1 MPVVRFEPD
10 GVEIEVPVGT
20 TILHAAEEAGA
31 KVGSACGGVCACS
44 TCHVYVKE
52 GLDDLS
58 DMEDKEADVLDKA
71 FDVRP
76 DSRLAC
82 RAELARDRRYVVEIT
97 RESRTTFFDEHPEQR
112 GK

>member
-20 TILHAAEEAGA
+20 TILRAAEDAGA
-31 KVGSACGGVCACS
+31 KLGSACGGVCACS

-52 GLDDLS
+52 GLAGLS
-58 DMEDKEADVLDKA
+58 DVEDKEEDVLDKA

-76 DSRLAC
+76 ESRLAC
-82 RAELARDRRYVVEIT
+82 RARFADDRRYVVEISD
-97 RESRTTFFDEHPEQR
+97 ESRTTFYDEHPELR
-112 GK
+112 EK